1 MREYHQKHSVTNTP
15 RPLWAPWRIEYIRED
30 KVDDSCFLCRAPQE
44 HETEN
49 LVIARGNQ
57 CFVMLNAF
65 PYNSGHVLIS
75 PFEHVADL
83 EELDDNVHHELMDL
97 IVKTKTVL
105 RNVMWPDGFNVG
117 FNLGSAAGAG
127 VEEHIHGHIVPRW
140 EGDTNFMPV
149 LSNTRVVPEALEDTA
164 KLLREKW
171 ETSQ

>member
-1 MREYHQKHSVTNTP
+1 MRDYHQKHSVTNTP
-15 RPLWAPWRIEYIRED
+15 RPLWAPWRIEYIREN
-30 KVDDSCFLCRAPQE
+30 KDDDNCFLCRAPQE
-44 HETEN
+44 AESEN
-49 LVIARGNQ
+49 LVIARGQQ

-65 PYNSGHVLIS
+65 PYNSGHVLVS
-75 PFEHVADL
+75 PYEHVADL
-83 EELDDNVHHELMDL
+83 AELEAGVHHELMDL

-105 RNVMWPDGFNVG
+105 KNVMYPDGFNVG

-127 VEEHIHGHIVPRW
+127 VEEHLHGHIVPRW

-171 ETSQ
+171 ETII

>member
-1 MREYHQKHSVTNTP
+1 MREYHQKNSVTNTP

-30 KVDDSCFLCRAPQE
+30 KDDDGCFLCQAPLE
-44 HETEN
+44 HEREN
-49 LVIARGNQ
+49 LVIARGKQ

-75 PFEHVADL
+75 PYEHVADL
-83 EELDDNVHHELMDL
+83 GELETSVHHELMDL

-105 RNVMWPDGFNVG
+105 KNVMYPDGFNVG
-117 FNLGSAAGAG
+117 FNLGRAAGAG

-140 EGDTNFMPV
+140 EGDTNFMPA

-164 KLLREKW
+164 KLLKEKW
-171 ETSQ
+171 ESAQ